1 MEEFK
6 LLEQKFKELQESLF
20 QYLRTHKLPVTDRNI
35 TTMMNV
41 LKEVQTIIPGT
52 QYIGIKTNENGYII
66 GYEVFDK
73 VINLQEIPKDLLKQ
87 YYKIDKYGRFVLD
100 KEKQERFWGEQ

>member
-1 MEEFK
+1 MDEFK
-6 LLEQKFKELQESLF
+6 LLEKKFKEMQEALF
-20 QYLRTHKLPVTDRNI
+20 QYLRAHKLPVEDKNI

-41 LKEVQTIIPGT
+41 LKEVQTIIPGH
-52 QYIGIKTNENGYII
+52 QYIGLKTNEKGYIE
-66 GYEVFDK
+66 GFEVFDK
-73 VINLQEIPKDLLKQ
+73 VVNTQPIPEDISKQ